1 MLEMFF
7 KPKSVAVIGASREE
21 GKVGHNILKN
31 IIQYGYKGEIYP
43 VNPKADE
50 ILGLKCYS
58 NISAIPK
65 EVEMAVVV
73 VPAKF
78 VPGVIEECGIKG
90 IKGVVIIS
98 AGFKE
103 VGGEGAELEKQILE
117 ISQKY
122 KMRLWG
128 PNCLGL
134 IDTYSNLNASF
145 AKSMPARGNIGFMSQ
160 SGALGTAIL
169 DWAQVEEIGFSKFV
183 SMGNKADVDENDF
196 LRDWDADEN
205 TQVITGYLENIKNG
219 PEFMEIAR
227 KVTKRTPVVLVKSGS
242 TNAGARAASSHTG
255 SLVGLETSY
264 DAAFKQ
270 TGVIRANSMEDLFD
284 LAQGF
289 AFQPLPQGRRVAI
302 VTNAG
307 GPGIITVDAC
317 EKSGLKITSFEP
329 TTIEYLR
336 ANLPPAANIYN
347 PVDVLGDAPA
357 SLYKLAL
364 EAVLKDK
371 NVDAVIV
378 LLTPQAPTEVEKTAE
393 VIIELGKKFNKPVLS
408 CFMGE
413 ATISTGMKI
422 LNENKFPVY
431 PFPERAAQ
439 VLVTMAKHK
448 EWIDEPEHSVIHY
461 EVNKEEVS
469 KIIQGVKEKG
479 RVNIVD
485 VEAMKI
491 IQAYGINI
499 VKSKLATTPDEAAL
513 AASEI
518 GYPIVMKIASPEIL
532 HKSDIGGVRVGING
546 EQDVKDIFEI
556 MLIRAK
562 RFFPQAPI
570 WGVSIQEMIGEGKEV
585 ILGMSRDPQ
594 FGPLVMFGLGGIY
607 AEVLKDVAFRL
618 APFSLEEALKMVQEI
633 RTYPLLSGVRGEK
646 PVDIHSI
653 VDSLLRLSQL
663 VTDFPEIL
671 EMDINPLK
679 VSNKCAVAIDA
690 RITINNV
697 R

>member
-21 GKVGHNILKN
+21 GKVGHSILKN
-31 IIQYGYKGEIYP
+31 IIQYGFEGDVYP
-43 VNPKADE
+43 VNSRGGE
-50 ILGLKCYS
+50 ILGLKCYP
-58 NISAIPK
+58 NVSAISG
-65 EVEMAVVV
+65 EIDMVVIV
-73 VPAKF
+73 IPAKF
-78 VPGVIEECGIKG
+78 VPVVMNECGTKG
-90 IKGVVIIS
+90 IKGVVVIS

-103 VGGEGAELEKQILE
+103 VGGEGSKLEKQLIE
-117 ISQKY
+117 IAQKY
-122 KMRLWG
+122 HMRLWG

-145 AKSMPARGNIGFMSQ
+145 AKGMPAKGNIGFMSQ

-169 DWAQVEEIGFSKFV
+169 DWAQAEEIGFSKFV

-205 TQVITGYLENIKNG
+205 TKVITGYLENIKDG
-219 PEFMEIAR
+219 PGFMGIAR

-242 TNAGARAASSHTG
+242 TSAGARAASSHTG
-255 SLVGLETSY
+255 SLAGLDASY

-284 LAQGF
+284 LARGF
-289 AFQPLPQGRRVAI
+289 AFQPLPKSRRVAI

-307 GPGIITVDAC
+307 GPGIITTDAC
-317 EKSGLKITSFEP
+317 EKSGLKIASFEP
-329 TTIEYLR
+329 ATIECLR

-357 SLYKLAL
+357 SLYRLAL
-364 EAVLKDK
+364 ESVLKDA
-371 NVDAVIV
+371 NVDSVIV
-378 LLTPQAPTEVEKTAE
+378 LLTPQAPTEVEKTAG
-393 VIIELGKKFNKPVLS
+393 VIVELGKKFSKPVFS

-413 ATISTGMKI
+413 VTVSPGIKI

-431 PFPERAAQ
+431 SFPERVAL
-439 VLVTMAKHK
+439 VLTAMAKHK
-448 EWIDEPEHSVIHY
+448 EWINTPEHHFRKY
-461 EVNKEEVS
+461 EANKESVVEM
-469 KIIQGVKEKG
+469 IQKVKEKG
-479 RVNIVD
+479 RVNLVD
-485 VEAMKI
+485 VEAMKVI
-491 IQAYGINI
+491 SAYGINT
-499 VKSKLATTPDEAAL
+499 VRNKLATTPDEAVA

-518 GYPIVMKIASPEIL
+518 GYPVVMKIASPEIL
-532 HKSDIGGVRVGING
+532 HKSDIGGVRVGVNG
-546 EQDVKDIFEI
+546 EQEVRDIFEI

-562 RFFPQAPI
+562 RFFPDAPI
-570 WGVSIQEMIGEGKEV
+570 WGVSIQEMMKEGKEV

-607 AEVLKDVAFRL
+607 VEVLKDVAFRV
-618 APFSLEEALKMVQEI
+618 APFSEEEALSMIQEI
-633 RTYPLLSGVRGEK
+633 KTYPLLSGARGEK
-646 PVDIHSI
+646 PVDINSI
-653 VDSLLRLSQL
+653 VDCLLRLSQL

-679 VSNKCAVAIDA
+679 VSNKGALAIDA
-690 RITINNV
+690 RITIK
-697 R
+697 